1 MIETSVE
8 TVADSSAPTI
18 TPETPVSEAAELLR
32 DPTVDALAVLESSAV
47 IGIVTESD
55 VVAMVAETDDRPP
68 VGAFMSS
75 PVTTAS
81 TGTTISD
88 AGRRMQREGVKHLP
102 LTEDGVYLGLV
113 SADQLAPYLTRH
125 KVDVEWA
132 DDPVRIDAV
141 DGTGMTAVE

>member
-32 DPTVDALAVLESSAV
+32 DPTVDALVVLDV
-47 IGIVTESD
+47 GTVVGIVTESD
-55 VVAMVAETDDRPP
+55 VVAMVAETDERPP

-75 PVTTAS
+75 PVTTVS
-81 TGTTISD
+81 TGASICD

-102 LTEDGVYLGLV
+102 LTDDGVYLGLV
-113 SADQLAPYLTRH
+113 SADHLAPYLTRH
-125 KVDVEWA
+125 KVDVKWA
-132 DDPVRIDAV
+132 DDPMRIDSV
-141 DGTGMTAVE
+141 ECTEMTAPE